1 MKNQYFGDIND
12 YRKYHM
18 LRVFIESG
26 FKPITVVWMLT
37 KDTDLNGDG
46 KKIQYLEN
54 ARYKDRDPQLH
65 SILSDSIARN
75 VREVSVIEKSGYL
88 EDAIFFGDPVPNK
101 ESVRSEWFERIK
113 LVSKDSS
120 LVFFDPDNGF
130 EVKSIRKQN
139 AKSEKYLFWDEIDE
153 IFKTGKSVLIYQHF
167 SREKRDAHIRRI
179 AEKAFA
185 VAASSKVFIIQTPH
199 VFFLLLLNS
208 ANTKEAINLL
218 EHLRNS
224 DSRDFNIFKLEKNNN
239 ATPSIIPVY
248 HNQVL
253 ENEYIEYIKSM
264 TRKDFSSLLQLI
276 PEIEKT
282 KVFGKIREGSMQE
295 HAVIFPLLEEGEI
308 VEKFRTI
315 SYDLKLVIPFNWGGW
330 KEGKEVYEKDS
341 CYSDL
346 DIVTLCKLITAIIRN
361 DRFCEGFLISAFEE
375 GKISRILHAM
385 DRNLG
390 TKT

>member
-18 LRVFIESG
+18 LRAFIESG

-139 AKSEKYLFWDEIDE
+139 AKSEKYLFWDEIEE

-167 SREKRDAHIRRI
+167 SRENRDAHIKRI
-179 AEKAFA
+179 AERAFA
-185 VAASSKVFIIQTPH
+185 VSASSKVFILKTPH
-199 VFFLLLLNS
+199 VFFLLLLDGKYK
-208 ANTKEAINLL
+208 KEVINLL
-218 EHLRNS
+218 DQFRNS
-224 DSRDFNIFKLEKNNN
+224 DSRDFQVFKLENKDDI
-239 ATPSIIPVY
+239 TSIIPAY
-248 HNQVL
+248 HNQVV
-253 ENEYIEYIKSM
+253 ENEYIENIQTM

-295 HAVIFPLLEEGEI
+295 HAVIFPILEESEI
-308 VEKFRTI
+308 IEKFRTI
-315 SYDLKLVIPFNWGGW
+315 SYDLKLVIPFNWGDW
-330 KEGKEVYEKDS
+330 KEGKEVYEKD
-341 CYSDL
+341 CVYSDL
-346 DIVTLCKLITAIIRN
+346 DIVTLCKLITVIIRN